1 MALHL
6 AVASTRCGWHGARL
20 PLLAP
25 RFGPVAS
32 VFLFSLGILALAGG
46 RRAGWWWLGVASR
59 PRGRNGATAGEHG
72 PGLGRPMTVTLVGVI
87 TLMKASSRA
96 VSLSVPNAPG
106 ETLDPVP
113 PGLAM
118 ATLCVVLPL
127 EGVALELDSAGGTC
141 GFGGGWAPLALLSA
155 SSLRGHD
162 ARASMGGWIPSS
174 DDG

>member
-1 MALHL
+1 MA
-6 AVASTRCGWHGARL
+6 AMDA
-20 PLLAP
+20 
-25 RFGPVAS
+25 
-32 VFLFSLGILALAGG
+32 LGIPALEGG
-46 RRAGWWWLGVASR
+46 RRAGWWWFGVASR
-59 PRGRNGATAGEHG
+59 PRGRNGAAAGEHG

-127 EGVALELDSAGGTC
+127 EGIALELVRLEGRVA
-141 GFGGGWAPLALLSA
+141 LAVVGLLFLLS
-155 SSLRGHD
+155 SRRCLSVVMMLELVRG
-162 ARASMGGWIPSS
+162 AGFPPLTTVNGSGQGR
-174 DDG
+174 